1 VFHVE
6 YRREAM
12 SFSLSEVPTMFAI
25 AFLGPIVAIAVRV
38 VGSIAVI
45 AWNRRPPVYKVV
57 LNASLFAFEMAW
69 AITITHALTERGD
82 VPSGW
87 FLVAAAVGVAS
98 SSMLG
103 SVVVS
108 LAIASFEG
116 GALPRLKENLRSV
129 LVVGPIAALLAAVSV
144 APALFGIEYSVLSI
158 VPIVAVWM
166 VLASHGRLAQRHRD
180 LEALHGFAALAGGSL
195 SLDEVAPAALD
206 EIVALLRADR
216 GLLLVFDDRGGAA
229 MTCSSGQAIT
239 PHPTGRHDPN
249 WAAVFRDGGPVWWA
263 ADSSGG
269 GVVCT
274 PGPAA
279 GVAAPIRDESTDI
292 GLLVLADR
300 VGVSTTFDDSDLR
313 RTAAL
318 VAQLAPALGKAVLHA
333 SMAHAALHDALTGDP
348 NRAAFERDVTAD
360 LAAAGPT
367 GSAAVLMLDLDAFKD
382 VNDTL
387 GHHVGDRV
395 LIEFATRVR
404 RLLQP
409 GDVLARFGGD
419 EFAIFARRRDVGAI
433 REFATQ
439 VLGESHAPLSL
450 DGFDIVVTVSVGVA
464 VVTEDD
470 RDAAAVLRRA
480 DIAMYAAKHQHIGVE
495 LYREDID
502 RRTPERLSLLGDLR
516 EVLDRGGLD
525 VHFQPKIDLNSSTV
539 VGAEALARW
548 QHPTRGWVSPE
559 EFVRVAEETG
569 LIRRLTDHVLTLSM
583 RAARG
588 WLDDGFDLT
597 VCVNLSTLD
606 LLDDGLPGR
615 IERRLEEHG
624 LAPARLTLEITE
636 SSLMADTPRTM
647 ATVTRLHDL
656 GVSLSLDDF
665 GTGYSSLSYLR
676 RLPVTELKIDRS
688 FVANVVLDAHDEV
701 IVRST
706 IELGHNLG
714 LRVVAEG
721 VENDPVLE
729 HLRGLGCDLGQGYG
743 ISRPLDGDKFRRW
756 LAATPHHVQRTD
768 QPRRLTVVHAPGQP
782 RAV

>member
-1 VFHVE
+1 
-6 YRREAM
+6 
-12 SFSLSEVPTMFAI
+12 
-25 AFLGPIVAIAVRV
+25 
-38 VGSIAVI
+38 
-45 AWNRRPPVYKVV
+45 
-57 LNASLFAFEMAW
+57 
-69 AITITHALTERGD
+69 
-82 VPSGW
+82 
-87 FLVAAAVGVAS
+87 
-98 SSMLG
+98 
-103 SVVVS
+103 
-108 LAIASFEG
+108 
-116 GALPRLKENLRSV
+116 
-129 LVVGPIAALLAAVSV
+129 
-144 APALFGIEYSVLSI
+144 
-158 VPIVAVWM
+158 
-166 VLASHGRLAQRHRD
+166 
-180 LEALHGFAALAGGSL
+180 
-195 SLDEVAPAALD
+195 
-206 EIVALLRADR
+206 
-216 GLLLVFDDRGGAA
+216 
-229 MTCSSGQAIT
+229 
-239 PHPTGRHDPN
+239 
-249 WAAVFRDGGPVWWA
+249 
-263 ADSSGG
+263 
-269 GVVCT
+269 
-274 PGPAA
+274 
-279 GVAAPIRDESTDI
+279 
-292 GLLVLADR
+292 
-300 VGVSTTFDDSDLR
+300 
-313 RTAAL
+313 
-318 VAQLAPALGKAVLHA
+318 
-333 SMAHAALHDALTGDP
+333 
-348 NRAAFERDVTAD
+348 
-360 LAAAGPT
+360 
-367 GSAAVLMLDLDAFKD
+367 MLDLDAFKD

-395 LIEFATRVR
+395 LVEFATRVR

-419 EFAIFARRRDVGAI
+419 EFAIFARRRDVGTI

-470 RDAAAVLRRA
+470 RDAAAVIRRA
-480 DIAMYAAKHQHIGVE
+480 DIAMYAAKHQHTGIE

-624 LAPARLTLEITE
+624 LAPGRLTLEITE

-676 RLPVTELKIDRS
+676 LLPVTELKIDRS

-721 VENDPVLE
+721 VENEPVLE

-743 ISRPLDGDKFRRW
+743 ISRPLDGEKFRRW
-756 LAATPHHVQRTD
+756 LAATPHHVQRTER
-768 QPRRLTVVHAPGQP
+768 QRRLTVVTAAEPP